1 MMLTSA
7 SQRIGSTLIDSGD
20 NVQNIR
26 FDGKLLP
33 KTRLQKKNIQN
44 ILAIMCKIF
53 NMLGNFC
60 PKLGCGKK
68 SLKSDKEIL
77 VASYFACYPFFE
89 GEVWCLT
96 ILPKEIK

>member
-1 MMLTSA
+1 
-7 SQRIGSTLIDSGD
+7 
-20 NVQNIR
+20 
-26 FDGKLLP
+26 
-33 KTRLQKKNIQN
+33 
-44 ILAIMCKIF
+44 
-53 NMLGNFC
+53 MLGNFC

-96 ILPKEIK
+96 ILPKEIENKGGILVLSNKGH